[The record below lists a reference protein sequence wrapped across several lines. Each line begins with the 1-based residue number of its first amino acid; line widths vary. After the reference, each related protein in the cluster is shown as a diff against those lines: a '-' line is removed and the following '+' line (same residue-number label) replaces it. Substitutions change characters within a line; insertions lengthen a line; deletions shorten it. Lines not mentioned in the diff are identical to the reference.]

1 MLEYATANYPCRS
14 RMLLS
19 YFGEKNNHNCGICDT
34 CVTMRKG
41 EKMLPETNMDELQ
54 RQVIALLGE
63 QPLFPHVIAKTINAD
78 KDALAVLLRQLLE
91 EEVVSMNNGLIQLN
105 LKQ

>member
-1 MLEYATANYPCRS
+1 
-14 RMLLS
+14 
-19 YFGEKNNHNCGICDT
+19 
-34 CVTMRKG
+34 
-41 EKMLPETNMDELQ
+41 MDELQ